1 MMKPDKQKNAVTSCE
16 PENLRNYKNLELY
29 TT

>member
-16 PENLRNYKNLELY
+16 PDIL
-29 TT
+29 